1 MNSQFVKLS
10 GEWIEVL
17 RNIRSLN
24 QKHFSQQKYFYIT
37 IDQSKSQNK
46 ESTTVAD
53 QSPSQRIL
61 KNLILLLIQ
70 KF

>member
-53 QSPSQRIL
+53 QSPH
-61 KNLILLLIQ
+61 KEYQ
-70 KF
+70 KI